1 VRRTTVDAHGTR
13 GQCALEVYLVE
24 IARTD
29 PETGARQRAAL
40 ERPCVEAYAFT
51 YLSDVRCSRGWLA
64 ADPGPERFRRLL
76 TEQLF
81 PSDPRQRSN

>member
-13 GQCALEVYLVE
+13 GQCALEQYLVE

-29 PETGARQRAAL
+29 PETGAWQRAAL

-51 YLSDVRCSRGWLA
+51 YLSDVRCSRGGSLRIPA
-64 ADPGPERFRRLL
+64 
-76 TEQLF
+76 
-81 PSDPRQRSN
+81 PSASGDC